1 MFEARKLPLER
12 GLAWFLQAVNVGRR
26 NPRTVLGAA
35 ALLILTL
42 YVITFLL
49 LLPVAWQG
57 VGSDGLPMLGVSSL
71 IAIFATLMCILP
83 VLLGGLIHVV
93 RESEEG
99 REVGIRDLF
108 VPFRNGSFLK
118 LFTLGLVQLGL
129 NALAAAA
136 VALLAGPDYWSQ
148 YFAVLQ
154 QAMSGTISVAPQP
167 QHPYLMFIVQTL
179 FNYVSAAILMFSIPS
194 LMFLRVS
201 VSEAVK
207 MSLSA
212 AIRNVVPNLGAAALF
227 LLGVVVATVV
237 ASVIG
242 LIAATLG
249 SLVHPAIGV
258 AILALVYLCF
268 GSTILLVLAGCALA
282 AWRDTFG
289 INGEANEPPAPP
301 GSFAA

>member
-1 MFEARKLPLER
+1 MLEARKLPLER

-99 REVGIRDLF
+99 REVGVRDLF

-207 MSLSA
+207 MSLNA

-249 SLVHPAIGV
+249 SFVHPAIGV

-289 INGEANEPPAPP
+289 INGEANDPPAPP

>member
-1 MFEARKLPLER
+1 MLEARKLPLER

-71 IAIFATLMCILP
+71 IVIFATLMCILP

-99 REVGIRDLF
+99 REVGVRDLF

-179 FNYVSAAILMFSIPS
+179 FNYISAAILMFSIPS

-207 MSLSA
+207 MSLNA

-249 SLVHPAIGV
+249 SHVHPANGV
-258 AILALVYLCF
+258 AILALGYLCF

-289 INGEANEPPAPP
+289 INGEANDPPAPP